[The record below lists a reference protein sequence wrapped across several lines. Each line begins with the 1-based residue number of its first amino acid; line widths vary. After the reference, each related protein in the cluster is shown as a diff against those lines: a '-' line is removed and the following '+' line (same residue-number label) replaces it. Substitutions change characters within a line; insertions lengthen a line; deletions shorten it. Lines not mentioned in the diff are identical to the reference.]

1 MKNTIKLLGVMS
13 LFLLASCADD
23 KVINI
28 NGDNVKV
35 EPYGWMDESTVKN
48 DSVVYK
54 VNTGNVI
61 LSIVFCET
69 IVVPVL
75 LTGKSLYEPVKKIEA
90 K

>member
-1 MKNTIKLLGVMS
+1 MKNTIKLIGVMS
-13 LFLLASCADD
+13 LFLLTSCADD
-23 KVINI
+23 KLINI
-28 NGDNVKV
+28 DGQNVKV

-48 DSVVYK
+48 DSVVYQ

-61 LSIVFCET
+61 LSIIFSET